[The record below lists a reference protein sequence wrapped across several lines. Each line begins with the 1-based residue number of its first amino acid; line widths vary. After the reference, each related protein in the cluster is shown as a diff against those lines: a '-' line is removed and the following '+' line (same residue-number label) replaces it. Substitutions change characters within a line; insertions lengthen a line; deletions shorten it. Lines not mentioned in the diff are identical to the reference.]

1 LIRRAGQGI
10 ILEGA
15 QAGANVVG
23 LWLVL
28 LGPGCIDFALDPIDP
43 EGAPPREVAVHES
56 FVQAPLPKADLL
68 LVIDD
73 TGSMAQEQLSL
84 ASHFAGLLDELDAQE
99 VSWHVGVVSTDMNGE
114 EAGWLRG
121 SPWILTP
128 DVADRDAVFAKTVQ
142 VGTSGLGPEA
152 GLAAAVLALDL
163 AESDGPNAGFRRADA
178 LLHVVFVSDADDQ
191 SESWLGNK
199 PEATFLTRLDDET
212 LRTAL
217 PAHASAVVGPLP
229 TGCTSSTGTAQPATR
244 YDAVVGGS
252 GGIVVSICATDFAP
266 VLATLSEATIVWQTE
281 FPLRSLP
288 VDDSTVLTVDGETM
302 ADGWIL
308 DPGVPAVRFDAP
320 PPPEARID
328 VSYLVALDGA

>member
-1 LIRRAGQGI
+1 M
-10 ILEGA
+10 
-15 QAGANVVG
+15 VG

-43 EGAPPREVAVHES
+43 EGAPPREVAVNES

-73 TGSMAQEQLSL
+73 TASMAQEQLSL
-84 ASHFAGLLDELDAQE
+84 ASHFAGLLDELDAQQ
-99 VSWHVGVVSTDMNGE
+99 VSWHLGVVSTDMHGP

-128 DVADRDAVFAKTVQ
+128 DVADRDAVFADTVQ
-142 VGTSGLGPEA
+142 VGTGGLGPEA

-163 AESDGPNAGFRRADA
+163 AEPGGPNAGFRRDDA

-191 SESWLGNK
+191 SEDWLGDK
-199 PEATFLTRLDDET
+199 PDSTFLTRLDEET
-212 LRTAL
+212 ERTAL
-217 PAHASAVVGPLP
+217 PAHASGVVGPVP
-229 TGCTSSTGTAQPATR
+229 SGCTSTTGTAQPATR
-244 YDAVVGGS
+244 YGAVVANS

-266 VLATLSEATIVWQTE
+266 VLATLSEATIIWQTE
-281 FPLRSLP
+281 FPLRSAP
-288 VDDSTVLTVDGETM
+288 VPESTDVKVDGVS
-302 ADGWIL
+302 AGGWVL
-308 DPGVPAVRFDAP
+308 DPDVPAVRFDVP

-328 VSYLVALDGA
+328 IRYLVMLDGA